1 MRCVR
6 TGAVQPVSRAA
17 ASEPRRALGFL
28 FGEIGGG
35 RVFVMEAGAVEIA
48 FVWRGPVAAREGNRY
63 L

>member
-35 RVFVMEAGAVEIA
+35 RVFVMEAGAVERA
-48 FVWRGPVAAREGNRY
+48 FVWWS
-63 L
+63 

>member
-6 TGAVQPVSRAA
+6 TGAVRPVSRAA

-28 FGEIGGG
+28 SGEIGGG
-35 RVFVMEAGAVEIA
+35 RVFVEC
-48 FVWRGPVAAREGNRY
+48 